1 MSNQKVIVD
10 GVEHSV
16 VETRKFR
23 GSEKSGVADGVYS
36 VVMIEDK
43 NGKKTPKV
51 VVGTRLFTIK
61 NYQKGE
67 DEVILKQREKRVEW
81 PARKNE
87 NVSDDVELDG
97 AVIRTMNGLRA
108 MVGEK
113 ALNEF
118 LMRVLGDEFIRVE
131 KVQSSMKNLPSD
143 LLEKIATGGADAI
156 AKVRAALGQS

>member
-1 MSNQKVIVD
+1 MGMKISLD
-10 GVEHSV
+10 GVEHDV

-67 DEVILKQREKRVEW
+67 DEVILKQREKRGE
-81 PARKNE
+81 
-87 NVSDDVELDG
+87 VELDDK
-97 AVIRTMNGLRA
+97 VIKTMNGLRA

-118 LMRVLGDEFIRVE
+118 LMRVLGDEFMRVE

-156 AKVRAALGQS
+156 AKVRAALGQ

>member
-67 DEVILKQREKRVEW
+67 DEVILKQREKRAER
-81 PARKNE
+81 PAKNDA
-87 NVSDDVELDG
+87 DDSEVELDDK
-97 AVIRTMNGLRA
+97 VIKTMNGLRA

-118 LMRVLGDEFIRVE
+118 LMRVLGDEFMRVE

-156 AKVRAALGQS
+156 AKVRAALGQ